1 MKQKIY
7 ILGLITAIVVVM
19 GCIFKINHW
28 PGAGKLLVAGIFMLV
43 FIFLPLA
50 LRNHYIGE
58 GRKQNKFLH
67 IITWVTCLVVFVS
80 MLFKVMHWP
89 FADVAL
95 IIALPFPY
103 IVFLPAY
110 IATAARNRDS
120 NIHNTVY
127 VLLLLAG
134 TSVFSLLLALNVSR
148 EKVEFSMDLS
158 RNYNRVEQMLDRA
171 KVTES
176 KAGTDNDLMYLLS
189 VVDDYQGLIFSGEGT
204 TEEQWE
210 KDPWVLQRPEYT
222 DIASRALIT
231 RGDQPALDLR
241 LEQGLRKLLS
251 SVRGDVADGALARE
265 APAILH
271 MDDTSQQPYEWTRG
285 TFVESTRVWSV
296 IYLDAL
302 ETNLKLI
309 REGF

>member
-7 ILGLITAIVVVM
+7 ILGLITAMVVVV
-19 GCIFKINHW
+19 GCIFKISHW
-28 PGAGKLLVAGIFMLV
+28 PGAGYLLILGIFSLI
-43 FIFLPLA
+43 FLFLPLA
-50 LRNHYIGE
+50 LRNHYLGD
-58 GRKQNKFLH
+58 GNKQNLFLH
-67 IITWVTCLVVFVS
+67 IITWVTCLVVFVA
-80 MLFKVMHWP
+80 MIFKVQHWP
-89 FADVAL
+89 GAGVAL

-103 IVFLPAY
+103 LIFLPVY

-148 EKVEFSMDLS
+148 EKVDFSMDLS
-158 RNYNRVEQMLDRA
+158 QNYNRVEQMLDRA
-171 KVTES
+171 IVTEAR
-176 KAGTDNDLMYLLS
+176 AGTDNDMMDLLS
-189 VVDDYQGLIFSGEGT
+189 VVNDYQGLIFSTEGI

-210 KDPWVLQRPEYT
+210 TDPWVLQRPEYN
-222 DIASRALIT
+222 DIGSRALIT
-231 RGDQPALDLR
+231 RGDQPALDIR
-241 LEQGLRKLLS
+241 LEQGLRQLLS
-251 SVRGDVADGALARE
+251 SAPGDAADGALARE

-271 MDDTSQQPYEWTRG
+271 MDDTSQPPYEWTRS
-285 TFVESTRVWSV
+285 TFVESARVWSV

-309 REGF
+309 RAGL

>member
-7 ILGLITAIVVVM
+7 LLGLITAIVAVM

-28 PGAGKLLVAGIFMLV
+28 PGAGILLMLGIFLLI
-43 FIFLPLA
+43 FLFLPLA
-50 LRNHYIGE
+50 LRNHYLGE
-58 GRKQNKFLH
+58 GNRKNIFLH
-67 IITWVTCLVVFVS
+67 IITWVTCLVVFVA

-89 FADVAL
+89 GAGTAL

-103 IVFLPAY
+103 LVFLPVY

-134 TSVFSLLLALNVSR
+134 VSVFSLLLALNVSR
-148 EKVEFSMDLS
+148 EKIDISMDLS

-171 KVTES
+171 LPS
-176 KAGTDNDLMYLLS
+176 AGQAGSSNEFEELITLVN
-189 VVDDYQGLIFSGEGT
+189 DYQELIFSSEGI
-204 TEEQWE
+204 TEQQWE
-210 KDPWVLQRPEYT
+210 NDPWLLSRPEYT
-222 DIASRALIT
+222 DIASQSLIT
-231 RGDQPALDLR
+231 RGEQPALDIR
-241 LEQGLRKLLS
+241 LEQALKKYLS
-251 SVRGDVADGALARE
+251 SLRSGPADAALNRE

-271 MDDTSQQPYEWTRG
+271 MEETTQGPYEWTRM
-285 TFVESTRVWSV
+285 TFAQSTRVWSV

-302 ETNLKLI
+302 ETNLKLL
-309 REGF
+309 RAGY